1 MSAVVKISVADMSI
15 MERLESS
22 HPKTDGE
29 GRHFSG
35 WDGELL
41 TPGQE
46 EAWEDEAVNEL
57 GLMHEEWFDSPIGS

>member
-1 MSAVVKISVADMSI
+1 MRRGA
-15 MERLESS
+15 
-22 HPKTDGE
+22 

-57 GLMHEEWFDSPIGS
+57 GLMHEEWFDSPIDS